1 MQNQYILEQGIR
13 NASFFC
19 KILLTYEM
27 DEPWGPFST
36 IQNQYQQMPNLLD
49 LPQTTNVPKTLKY
62 NL

>member
-1 MQNQYILEQGIR
+1 
-13 NASFFC
+13 
-19 KILLTYEM
+19 M